1 MCDAGAAITASHP
14 PRYKLVVVVNRVVMV
29 NVFIRFHLV
38 VFIKPVREHIHA
50 FVPKFRCR
58 HQ

>member
-1 MCDAGAAITASHP
+1 
-14 PRYKLVVVVNRVVMV
+14 MV

-50 FVPKFRCR
+50 LVPKFRCR